1 MIILPRQARDQHRE
15 STQKVC
21 LFSQAAALKQRP
33 KRKGKPTPEQ
43 LEADAATV
51 RGFREQRKLFLAG
64 LSDAKRAWLDA
75 QHEGGGGRQQQ
86 QQQQKQR
93 DRGPSEAA
101 QRLALREFA
110 IRAAPAASRTEQQS
124 DQTSDTDQTVQQQQ
138 EEVLGLVDIGANLH
152 GRYRYVETQRVTSS
166 LLTGGCVFW
175 YIQGTVVGKENTR
188 ATARFT

>member
-1 MIILPRQARDQHRE
+1 M
-15 STQKVC
+15 
-21 LFSQAAALKQRP
+21 
-33 KRKGKPTPEQ
+33 
-43 LEADAATV
+43 
-51 RGFREQRKLFLAG
+51 RGFREQRKLFLAE

-86 QQQQKQR
+86 QQQKQR

-101 QRLALREFA
+101 ERLALGEFA
-110 IRAAPAASRTEQQS
+110 IRAAPAASRTEHQS

-166 LLTGGCVFW
+166 LLTGGCVLVHSRDSRRQRKHASNSSI
-175 YIQGTVVGKENTR
+175 YLDTLGTAIIGELSSSRIALGACSSVAITR
-188 ATARFT
+188 QLQRAACAGVETVI